1 MILNVGLLRSEQ
13 IDPLLVETMQRGLRF
28 GCDAQGLQDIPEAID
43 AYETVMDASSPLQMK
58 LAIQGA
64 YARISGGQLLEIAA

>member
-1 MILNVGLLRSEQ
+1 MNQRL
-13 IDPLLVETMQRGLRF
+13 IDHYLADKGYTPDEIET
-28 GCDAQGLQDIPEAID
+28 ID

>member
-1 MILNVGLLRSEQ
+1 
-13 IDPLLVETMQRGLRF
+13 
-28 GCDAQGLQDIPEAID
+28 
-43 AYETVMDASSPLQMK
+43 MDASSPLQMK